1 MNKSFYIKSFGC
13 QMKPSEQES
22 RDPPAQGGSG
32 DSRREI
38 ASGRTFYIKSFG
50 CQMNVYDSRRIAA
63 MLAREGYAEAAAADA
78 DVVIFNTCYIREHAS
93 EKIFSE
99 LGRLRKARADDPPVF
114 AIVGCVAKAEGENVF
129 RRAPYV
135 SIVLSS
141 QRYHLL
147 PELIEGAIA
156 RRSRSID
163 TALSGLE
170 KFASLPSLSSSRK
183 IEYLQIQ
190 EGCDQ
195 CCTYCCVPNTRGREI
210 SRPLADVLKE
220 AENLDRLGVL
230 ELCLVG
236 QNVDAYD
243 GGATLAGLIEKIALL
258 PNVQRIRY
266 TTSYPSKVA
275 DDLIALHAR
284 EPKLMPILSIPM
296 QSGSDSVLRRMN
308 RKYTRAQY
316 VELVK
321 KLRAARPDIAIS
333 SDFIVGFPGETD
345 GDFEATLSAVR
356 EIGFVQSFSFKY
368 SPRPN
373 TPAASMDGQIP
384 PEVKKERL
392 AALQELLRAQQDA
405 FNKSFVGMAMRVLF
419 TEKAKSGL
427 LGRSEYLQP
436 VIVVAS
442 DSLLG
447 SIQDVRIRSA
457 SYANL
462 RGDIV

>member
-1 MNKSFYIKSFGC
+1 
-13 QMKPSEQES
+13 MKK
-22 RDPPAQGGSG
+22 
-32 DSRREI
+32 
-38 ASGRTFYIKSFG
+38 TFYIKSFG

-63 MLAREGYAEAAAADA
+63 MLCAEGYAEADAADA
-78 DVVIFNTCYIREHAS
+78 DIVILNTCYIREKAS
-93 EKIFSE
+93 EKVFSE
-99 LGRLRKARADDPPVF
+99 LGRLHKARAAAPPVI
-114 AIVGCVAKAEGENVF
+114 AVVGCVARAEGEDVF

-141 QRYHLL
+141 QKYHLL
-147 PELIEGAIA
+147 PELLEKAAA

-163 TALSGLE
+163 TGLSGLE
-170 KFASLPSLSSSRK
+170 KFDSLPQISSSEK

-195 CCTYCCVPNTRGREI
+195 CCTYCCVPRTRGREI
-210 SRPLADVLKE
+210 SRAVADVMKE
-220 AENLDRLGVL
+220 AENLAALGAL

-236 QNVDAYD
+236 QNVDAYN
-243 GGATLAGLIEKIALL
+243 GGATLAGLIEKIAAL
-258 PNVQRIRY
+258 PNIQRIRY

-308 RKYTRAQY
+308 RKYTCGEY

-321 KLRAARPDIAIS
+321 KLRAARPDIAVS

-345 GDFEATLSAVR
+345 GDFASTLSAVR

-368 SPRPN
+368 SPRLG
-373 TPAASMDGQIP
+373 TAAAKMDGQIP
-384 PEVKKERL
+384 DAVKKERL
-392 AALQELLRAQQDA
+392 AVLQKLLRSQQDE
-405 FNKSFVGMAMRVLF
+405 FNKSCVGRAMRVLF
-419 TEKAKSGL
+419 AERAKDGFL
-427 LGRSEYLQP
+427 MGRNEYLQP
-436 VIVVAS
+436 VIAAAP

-447 SIQDVRIRSA
+447 TIQRVRIDSA

-462 RGDIV
+462 RGELA